1 MWFVLLL
8 YITCIHKPLACSW
21 CVTKMT
27 VLPLAA
33 GRMALWNRW
42 EPTRVSTALR
52 GSSSRR
58 MGLSLYSARARL
70 TLCRWP
76 PLRLA
81 PRSPICSRQFNSSHG
96 NDYFFKAVYNWKSN
110 IIQVICATLIVFV
123 EVRDYNNVDTSVMS
137 PYGSSIISGNKQHA
151 SRTAL
156 YLVRDA
162 CLILEERPKL
172 FLYAWIQLL
181 TFPQCT
187 VFQTGCSPW
196 GSRWGSKPVE
206 QHMRILHLQL
216 RSRREGSSRQKAKN
230 QTYTSA
236 FTLLRRPAGLCP
248 G

>member
-1 MWFVLLL
+1 
-8 YITCIHKPLACSW
+8 
-21 CVTKMT
+21 
-27 VLPLAA
+27 
-33 GRMALWNRW
+33 
-42 EPTRVSTALR
+42 
-52 GSSSRR
+52 
-58 MGLSLYSARARL
+58 
-70 TLCRWP
+70 
-76 PLRLA
+76 
-81 PRSPICSRQFNSSHG
+81 
-96 NDYFFKAVYNWKSN
+96 
-110 IIQVICATLIVFV
+110 
-123 EVRDYNNVDTSVMS
+123 MS

-206 QHMRILHLQL
+206 QHMRILRLQL
-216 RSRREGSSRQKAKN
+216 LSRREGSSRQKAKN

-248 G
+248 GWFMMVKGAVIKNKCFSLFTLIWPNPYVVIFSEECSSFL